1 MTACSLWSSV
11 KVPIRE
17 RWRAMSCSRRSFLRI
32 FQSAQFIHNQ
42 HILKD
47 ENSTFFKFKSS
58 VESLTWAAADNSS
71 QLYLFKSGWAQ
82 IHLLIFLFK
91 PQSNRSFQK
100 DNNSQSLSS
109 IYYLQQTTETANSV
123 IDEDSSSTAANSPAV
138 EAARRAYSSISG
150 HDTGSAIQSSAFV
163 ETTTLSNGVR
173 VATETTPGHFSA
185 VGVYIDAGSRFER
198 NWVPGESGVSHLLD
212 RLAFKVSRGGRGKSL
227 VTVLH
232 LRKGKS

>member
-1 MTACSLWSSV
+1 M
-11 KVPIRE
+11 
-17 RWRAMSCSRRSFLRI
+17 RI
-32 FQSAQFIHNQ
+32 
-42 HILKD
+42 
-47 ENSTFFKFKSS
+47 
-58 VESLTWAAADNSS
+58 
-71 QLYLFKSGWAQ
+71 
-82 IHLLIFLFK
+82 
-91 PQSNRSFQK
+91 PP
-100 DNNSQSLSS
+100 SLSS
-109 IYYLQQTTETANSV
+109 SLQSNLLHGLRQTTRLNSISSRAV
-123 IDEDSSSTAANSPAV
+123 GLRSISSSSSSNLNRIGPFRKTTTARVSPLSTTSSRLLKPQTQSLTKTRAPTAANSPAV